1 MQKKFIK
8 AAGLIIAIAMV
19 VTLMVVFIFQT
30 AISHINGRDQLDY
43 LLDDIEQSLK
53 DNDEQIAQLKEST
66 GEDYL
71 ARARAFAYIIEQN
84 PAILTSTQKL
94 NELLTLLDV
103 DEFHVTDEEGVI
115 RWGTVSDYFGFDMS
129 SSDQTAPFMP
139 LLNDKSMELAQ
150 EPQPN
155 GALGILF
162 QYIGVSRRD
171 KTGIVQVGMQPTRL
185 EEALASTEI
194 GVVLEAYIEND
205 EGVFALNAAD
215 GTVAWHS
222 NQKLIGLSAEEIGL
236 SDGVDSLYGGYRAY
250 TVDGE
255 KAYMSARVMGDYI
268 IVPYLDY
275 SSVMANRNT
284 QVILLLISDI
294 LVVLVTVWV
303 LNSLLKR
310 QIVQP
315 IQVIGNELGK
325 IEQGDLNTEVDVRVT
340 PEFAQLSDG
349 INAMVHSIREKM
361 DETSLLLAE
370 QRDAAQQ
377 INRISVTL
385 RNLSDQNVD
394 TADRLADGSAG
405 QAEAIIR
412 LTASIDELEA
422 QLIADN
428 QKVDQAGRTSDEAAE
443 YLSRGVETLNQLSG
457 VMDQLNEMSGDIQKV
472 VKAIDDISFQTNILA
487 LNAAVEAA
495 RAGAA
500 GKGFSVV
507 ADEVRNLAGKSAES
521 ARQTAT
527 MIGNT
532 IDIMQLG
539 QTLSTQAVSVIRE
552 AMERS
557 EQAGRLTG
565 EILRASAR
573 QKETVEDIRAS
584 GHQVE
589 QVIRENSQLA
599 VEAKQGVSGLLN
611 EVETLQNLS
620 GHTV

>member
-8 AAGLIIAIAMV
+8 AASIIIAAAMI
-19 VTLMVVFIFQT
+19 VTLMIVFVFQT
-30 AISHINGRDQLDY
+30 SISHVNGRDQLDY
-43 LLDDIEQSLK
+43 LLDDIEQCLL
-53 DNDEQIAQLKEST
+53 DNEEQIEQLKEST

-71 ARARAFAYIIEQN
+71 ARARAFAYMIEEN
-84 PAILTSTQKL
+84 PNILTSSQKL
-94 NELLTLLDV
+94 NEIMTLLDV
-103 DEFHVTDEEGVI
+103 DELHVTDEDGVI
-115 RWGTVSDYFGFDMS
+115 RWGTVSAYYGFDMAT
-129 SSDQTAPFMP
+129 SDQTLPFMA
-139 LLNDKSMELAQ
+139 LLADKSMELAQ

-155 GALGILF
+155 GAEGILF

-185 EEALASTEI
+185 EAALASTEI
-194 GVVLEAYIEND
+194 GVVLETYIEND

-215 GTVAWHS
+215 NTVAWHS
-222 NQKLIGLSAEEIGL
+222 NPDLIGLSAEEIGL
-236 SDGVDSLYGGYRAY
+236 KDGVDALYGKYRAY

-255 KAYMSARVMGDYI
+255 KAYMSARAVGDYI
-268 IVPYLDY
+268 VVPYLDY

-284 QVILLLISDI
+284 QAILLLISDI

-315 IQVIGNELGK
+315 IQTIGGELGK
-325 IEQGDLNTEVDVRVT
+325 IEQGDLDTLVDVRVT

-349 INAMVHSIREKM
+349 INAMVNSIREKM
-361 DETSLLLAE
+361 DQTGHLLAE

-377 INRISVTL
+377 ISNISATL
-385 RNLSDQNVD
+385 RSLSDQNMD

-405 QAEAIIR
+405 QAEAIVR
-412 LTASIDELEA
+412 LTASIDALEA
-422 QLIADN
+422 QMAEDN
-428 QKVDQAGRTSDEAAE
+428 QKVNLAGRTSEEAGE
-443 YLSRGVETLNQLSG
+443 YLSRGVETLDQLSR
-457 VMDQLNEMSGDIQKV
+457 VMAELNEMSVDIQKV

-495 RAGAA
+495 RAGSA
-500 GKGFSVV
+500 GKGFAVV

-532 IDIMQLG
+532 VSIMQSG
-539 QTLSTQAVSVIRE
+539 QALSIQVTTAIHE
-552 AMERS
+552 AMEKS
-557 EQAGRLTG
+557 EQAGKLTS
-565 EILRASAR
+565 EILRASTR
-573 QKETVEDIRAS
+573 QQETVEDIRAS
-584 GHQVE
+584 GHLVE

-599 VEAKQGVSGLLN
+599 VESKQGVSSLLN
-611 EVETLQNLS
+611 EVETLQSLS
-620 GHTV
+620 GRAV